1 MNFKNYSF
9 FKDFLIRKFYKYV
22 FGKIGMRKR
31 IIIFSP
37 YLKDRDELEYV
48 VTDYLKSRKSFDRE
62 IEIQKFSDIGESIRE
77 GYRIGSGGEIL
88 VFFRRLHSK
97 RESAWAG
104 KEERIRFKFLKILL
118 ELSKKVCDEEGI
130 PYLMYEEEIEKEKK
144 DILMKKLNGID
155 KLVLYRLERLK
166 N

>member
-1 MNFKNYSF
+1 
-9 FKDFLIRKFYKYV
+9 
-22 FGKIGMRKR
+22 MRKR

-37 YLKDRDELEYV
+37 YLRDRDELEYV
-48 VTDYLKSRKSFDRE
+48 IIDYLKSRKSLSGNYKE
-62 IEIQKFSDIGESIRE
+62 IEMQKFSDIGESIKT
-77 GYRIGSGGEIL
+77 GNKIGLDGEIL
-88 VFFRRLHSK
+88 VVFDRRLYSK

-104 KEERIRFKFLKILL
+104 KEERIRFKSLKILL

-130 PYLMYEEEIEKEKK
+130 PYLMYEGEIEKEKK

-155 KLVLYRLERLK
+155 KLVLHRLERLK